1 MNIIY
6 MVLMT
11 MHVDYGNTYSLN
23 RLLLFFLMTY
33 GLNVQLFTLLKTVFV
48 KKLYHLKVK
57 SFDFLLL
64 ATFFIK

>member
-48 KKLYHLKVK
+48 KKLY
-57 SFDFLLL
+57 
-64 ATFFIK
+64 I

>member
-11 MHVDYGNTYSLN
+11 MHVDYGNTYRLNSL
-23 RLLLFFLMTY
+23 LPFFLMTY
-33 GLNVQLFTLLKTVFV
+33 GLNVQLFTLPKTIFV
-48 KKLYHLKVK
+48 KKSYILKVK